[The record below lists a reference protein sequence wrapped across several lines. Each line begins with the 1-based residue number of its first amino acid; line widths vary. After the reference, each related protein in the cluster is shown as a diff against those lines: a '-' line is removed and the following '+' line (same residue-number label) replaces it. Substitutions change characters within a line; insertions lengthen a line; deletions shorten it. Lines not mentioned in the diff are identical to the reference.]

1 MRLGHQES
9 KGGVFGLINF
19 FRRLHLVG
27 SWSYNRYN
35 MGAKMLL
42 RVSYGV
48 VDLGRG
54 SGAIDLRDTRH
65 LCSGLAFQ
73 SFVV

>member
-1 MRLGHQES
+1 
-9 KGGVFGLINF
+9 
-19 FRRLHLVG
+19 
-27 SWSYNRYN
+27 

-65 LCSGLAFQ
+65 LCPGWHFSP
-73 SFVV
+73 S